1 MIETV
6 DGQRGVARSSG
17 EEGETTM
24 TFGILIVSLRFIY
37 KPRPDQTVGRG
48 EESGCGFV
56 WVIMQLIRISL
67 VVVNVKRIATS
78 ETWRLTDGAG
88 NVIEF

>member
-6 DGQRGVARSSG
+6 DEQRGVARSSG

-37 KPRPDQTVGRG
+37 KPRPDQTDGRG
-48 EESGCGFV
+48 EGEWLRFCLSDYA
-56 WVIMQLIRISL
+56 I
-67 VVVNVKRIATS
+67 N
-78 ETWRLTDGAG
+78 
-88 NVIEF
+88 